1 MMGMASNPARGR
13 FSDSEAG
20 GRVQRGVNPAL
31 EAAADAILK
40 KYRQGVPKYSDQQDF
55 FSENQWRSRLRR
67 EVFTN
72 SGTPE
77 KSIVSGIFKRSYV
90 PPRRK
95 GPRETDKGGDE

>member
-1 MMGMASNPARGR
+1 MANPARGR
-13 FSDSEAG
+13 FSDSESER
-20 GRVQRGVNPAL
+20 RVQRGIDPTL

-40 KYRQGVPKYSDQQDF
+40 KYRQGVSKYSDQQDF

-77 KSIVSGIFKRSYV
+77 KNVVSGIFKRSYV

-95 GPRETDKGGDE
+95 GPRELDKGGDE